1 VKQKSVLKLK
11 PGKEVI
17 IQRKNPWIFSGA
29 ILPSDHDISNGDVI
43 EIHNH
48 KGEFLAI
55 GHYQNSSIMVRILAY
70 VSREINSDYYKERLI
85 SALQIRRTLHLP
97 REGTTAYRWVH
108 GEGDV
113 LPGLIIDRYSNAVVI
128 EAHSAGMWKDRESI
142 AKALL
147 EIDANIETI
156 YCKRPNIM
164 QAKDSTATPDEFLY
178 GNVEEGI
185 IDENSHRFKVNW
197 ATGQKTGF
205 FLDQRDSRSLLG
217 TLVKD
222 KSVTNLYSYSGGFSI
237 YAINH
242 GAADVTSVDSSAT
255 ACELLKE
262 NLELNVSKGANHQ
275 TFCEDVKEY
284 LKRDFTT
291 DVMIVDPPAFAK
303 NRKKRHKAVN
313 AYKVL
318 NTKALSKIKPG
329 GWLMTFSCS
338 KVVSPH
344 LFENTIASAFIAS
357 GRRGQITHR
366 LSQGADHPVLTTHPE
381 DHYLKG
387 LLIRIT

>member
-1 VKQKSVLKLK
+1 MKQYPALKLK

-29 ILPSDHDISNGDVI
+29 ILPSDHDISDGDII

-55 GHYQNSSIMVRILAY
+55 GHYQNSSIMVRILSYAP
-70 VSREINSDYYKERLI
+70 REINTDFYKDRLR
-85 SALQIRRTLHLP
+85 SALLLRRALHLP

-108 GEGDV
+108 GEGDL
-113 LPGLIIDRYSNAVVI
+113 LPGLIIDRYSNAVVV
-128 EAHSAGMWKDRESI
+128 EAHSAGMWKDRQSI
-142 AKALL
+142 ANALL
-147 EIDANIETI
+147 DIDDDIDTI

-164 QAKDSTATPDEFLY
+164 QSKESTTSPDEFLF
-178 GNVEEGI
+178 GDVEERI
-185 IDENSHRFKVNW
+185 IEENGHRFKVNW
-197 ATGQKTGF
+197 VSGQKTGF
-205 FLDQRDSRSLLG
+205 FLDQRESRSLLG

-222 KSVTNLYSYSGGFSI
+222 KNVTNLYSYSGGFSI
-237 YAINH
+237 YAINQ
-242 GAADVTSVDSSAT
+242 GAADVTSVDSSSA
-255 ACELLKE
+255 ACDMLND

-275 TFCEDVKEY
+275 TYCEDVKEY